1 MSVRSVMLWVIVF
14 LLLMCLGSTATLMA
28 YGKAIWTIPIV
39 IMFGSAITQLAV
51 IRSLLPVGAVVNEID
66 TYLERAASTNSGR
79 VLRTCKWVNVVASA
93 IAIFTVMF
101 V

>member
-1 MSVRSVMLWVIVF
+1 MSVRTVMLWVMVF
-14 LLLMCLGSTATLMA
+14 LLLMCLGGTATLIA

-51 IRSLLPVGAVVNEID
+51 MRSLLPAGAVVNEID
-66 TYLERAASTNSGR
+66 TYVERAATTNSGR
-79 VLRTCKWVNVVASA
+79 VLRACKWVNVVASA